1 MTKRVI
7 ACLAALTLALSLLPV
22 TALADEPEVQTPNT
36 TVEVSGGESG
46 ASQSEGTT
54 TGGAE
59 ETGSTEGEGTGSG
72 DESQETACVAQIG
85 EDKYE
90 ALDEAVAAAKDG
102 ATITLLANCET
113 AGLNLDKNLTI
124 AGSTEKTFTVT
135 FKDNGI
141 ALWGKALTF
150 KDCAVRMTGIGSTP
164 YTAEWNWMAICAS
177 EGASLTLENAT
188 MTMDGTNA
196 GDAHAIYFCSNN
208 QLNLMNSSL
217 TIRNYA
223 QDALEWNGKGSYSA
237 YFTNSTFVSD
247 HNRSGFTGSFVAT
260 IDHSEVDVIN
270 STGNGSNGTYYTV
283 KNGSEVLFDGNGYW
297 GISAWRI
304 DMSNKSVLT
313 ATDNGYSGIW
323 TRVLNVDSS
332 CTLNVEG
339 NGTKAP
345 SSANNAGIVF
355 QGNKEYTS
363 TIEKGANVTI
373 VNNAGSGIYTKQ
385 AVCNL
390 TIGSAT
396 ITNNGAGKVNK
407 DGIGAEK
414 GGGVYNV
421 GTMVLGEDV
430 VLYNNHAAEAGD
442 DIYSTGTI
450 TFGPVGSNWTLDDC
464 KHSIDGWY
472 LDGQKTKDVPVEGSE
487 EVVPTLIRWNGK
499 TTKDGNC
506 VDKEADAYY
515 ELFSDT
521 GKPIEA
527 PLALKAAHGYLN
539 NNPPVIRDQY
549 YTVTV
554 NYVDVDGNTVAPS
567 YSTGSLKE
575 GTAYDVTAQ
584 DAIAIPG
591 YSYKTTTG
599 DPTTGTLNGNKVVT
613 VVYTKTADIG
623 DGNTPTDPGD
633 PGSDIDD
640 PNTPTSPAEPPKTG
654 DMMPL
659 FAALTTLSAAAIVL
673 LSKKRKEA

>member
-54 TGGAE
+54 TGGTE

-72 DESQETACVAQIG
+72 DESQETAYVAQIG
-85 EDKYE
+85 EDKY
-90 ALDEAVAAAKDG
+90 ATLDEAIEAAEDG
-102 ATITLLANCET
+102 ATITLLADCET
-113 AGLNLDKNLTI
+113 AGLNLSKDLTI

-135 FKDNGI
+135 FKDKGI

-150 KDCAVRMTGIGSTP
+150 KNCAVSMTGIGSTP
-164 YTAEWNWMAICAS
+164 YTAEWNWMTICAS
-177 EGASLTLENAT
+177 KDASLTLENAT
-188 MTMDGTNA
+188 MTMDGT
-196 GDAHAIYFCSNN
+196 GTGKKAHAIYFCSNN
-208 QLNLMNSSL
+208 RLNLTDSKL

-223 QDALEWNGKGSYSA
+223 QDALEWDGGNGGYNVN
-237 YFTNSTFVSD
+237 FTNSTFVSD
-247 HNRSGFTGSFVAT
+247 HNRSGFTGIFVAT
-260 IDHSEVDVIN
+260 VDNSKVDVIN
-270 STGNGSNGTYYTV
+270 STGNGSNGSHFDI
-283 KNGSEVLFDGNGYW
+283 KNGSVVRFNDNGSHGLSAGW
-297 GISAWRI
+297 LTIDNSTVEALRNGANGVHTGSTLTIRNNAVVTIRENRCTISSKWTIPGALHVTGGQGSTI
-304 DMSNKSVLT
+304 DATSTVT
-313 ATDNGYSGIW
+313 ITDN
-323 TRVLNVDSS
+323 L
-332 CTLNVEG
+332 
-339 NGTKAP
+339 
-345 SSANNAGIVF
+345 
-355 QGNKEYTS
+355 
-363 TIEKGANVTI
+363 
-373 VNNAGSGIYTKQ
+373 GSGILLKSGD
-385 AVCNL
+385 L
-390 TIGSAT
+390 TVAEGAKLT
-396 ITNNGAGKVNK
+396 ITNNK
-407 DGIGAEK
+407 AEK
-414 GGGVYNV
+414 LGQGGGVNV
-421 GTMVLGEDV
+421 RGNLVLPEGT

-464 KHSIDGWY
+464 KHRIDGWY
-472 LDGQKTKDVPVEGSE
+472 YDGQEKTVEGENDKTEIAVS
-487 EVVPTLIRWNGK
+487 PRWNGK
-499 TTKDGNC
+499 TTMGGNC

-567 YSTGSLKE
+567 YTTGSLKE

-591 YSYKTTTG
+591 YTYKTTTG
-599 DPTTGTLNGNKVVT
+599 DRTTGTLNGNKVVT
-613 VVYTKTADIG
+613 VVYTKTADID

-659 FAALTTLSAAAIVL
+659 FAGMAAVSAAAIML
-673 LSKKRKEA
+673 LSRKRKEA